1 MSSPLAPIHASP
13 LAESMAH
20 NHRPP
25 ATRMTSYT
33 GLPLMYARGRRAGA
47 IHNRAM
53 DGKATTALPA
63 RAQAAAGAH
72 SRRVDRVLVRASPD
86 VAVRVWGGHVRA
98 GARRGVQFVER
109 AGRGCGDSG
118 AIHADADGDVRKH
131 GDSELRLVPALRQA
145 ARERGGPLPSIDV
158 ADALLDERRELT
170 EWATTRNGNFHN
182 SRCD

>member
-1 MSSPLAPIHASP
+1 MLPP

-63 RAQAAAGAH
+63 RAPATAGTHAGL
-72 SRRVDRVLVRASPD
+72 VDRLLMRPPSDLALRVRH
-86 VAVRVWGGHVRA
+86 RHLRA

-109 AGRGCGDSG
+109 AGADAGLASIRSPCRADRRSAPSNWSSASYSVPLWLRGPTLRACATSPPSTPSCDWWRLFTVRLGSG
-118 AIHADADGDVRKH
+118 ADHC
-131 GDSELRLVPALRQA
+131 
-145 ARERGGPLPSIDV
+145 
-158 ADALLDERRELT
+158 RR
-170 EWATTRNGNFHN
+170 
-182 SRCD
+182 